1 MPNTAIVTA
10 AAVII
15 GNEVLSGRTRDA
27 NLQFLGT
34 ALNDAGIRLMEVR
47 VISDDQDAIVAAV
60 NHCRKAFDYVFTTGG
75 IGPTHDDIT
84 SAAIAKAFGLEFG
97 RNAEAEAMLHAH
109 YKPEDITE
117 ARLRMADTP
126 AGAEL
131 IENPVSSAP
140 GFRVEN
146 VYVLPG
152 VPRIMQAM
160 FDGLRHGLAG
170 GQPVRSVTIA
180 AYLPEGLMA
189 AGLSELQDRDP
200 EVEIGSYPFARNGK
214 LGAAIVMRHPDM
226 ARIEPIAEGV
236 RKLMRGLGAEPVED
250 DA

>member
-1 MPNTAIVTA
+1 MSNAPIVTA

-15 GNEVLSGRTRDA
+15 GNEVLSGRTQDA
-27 NLQFLGT
+27 NIQFLAT
-34 ALNDAGIRLMEVR
+34 ALNDTGIRLMEVR
-47 VISDDQDAIVAAV
+47 IVADDENAIIAAV
-60 NHCRKAFDYVFTTGG
+60 NQCRQAHDYVFTTGG

-84 SAAIAKAFGLEFG
+84 SATIAKAFGLDFG
-97 RNAEAEAMLHAH
+97 RNAEAEAILRAH
-109 YKPEDITE
+109 YKPEDVTE
-117 ARLRMADTP
+117 ARLRMANTP

-131 IENPVSSAP
+131 IENPVSKAP

-160 FDGLRHGLAG
+160 FDGLKHGLAG
-170 GQPVRSVTIA
+170 GEPVQSVSIA

-189 AGLSELQDRDP
+189 AGLSELQEQDP
-200 EVEIGSYPFARNGK
+200 DVEIGSYPFARDGK
-214 LGAAIVMRHPDM
+214 LGCSIVMRHPDA
-226 ARIEPIAEGV
+226 ARIEPIAGGV
-236 RKLMRGLGAEPVED
+236 RKLMRGLGGEPLED